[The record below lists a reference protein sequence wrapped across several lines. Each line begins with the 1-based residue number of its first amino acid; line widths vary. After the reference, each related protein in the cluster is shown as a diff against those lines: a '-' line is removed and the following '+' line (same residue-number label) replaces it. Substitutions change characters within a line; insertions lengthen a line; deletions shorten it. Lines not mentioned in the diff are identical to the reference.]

1 MSTELIRTEEVSK
14 IIIAFP
20 EIMSKNSKSL
30 SSCTTAGQA
39 YLDTISAEGMSE
51 ELDQS
56 VAEYLGKVKGLITN
70 MEKRRQPLTQMF
82 DKIRSLF
89 TSQEKSID
97 PKDTSTIP
105 GKLVAKRNEYA
116 AWKYQEEQ
124 RIRKEAEQTAR
135 IENEKATYK
144 RDLGMSL
151 VKHFNA
157 YLTSKI
163 TELASLYNSLTLENF
178 HRGSNYIRLFSAEY
192 PRDHFDKFT
201 DDTLTFYISPEVKKA
216 IRTQLMLSA
225 YQSLQER
232 FRSELTTNKQNLI
245 DRLSSKQQELHEL
258 EELRKSNAEAA
269 AEAEAEKKRREQEET
284 VRQMA
289 ELKQKEAEDQKRSEA
304 SSQKEAMNSLFGMA
318 AASIAPAPSNA
329 KVKEKI
335 QVLHPAGFVE
345 IYQMWWINE
354 GQSLTIEE
362 LEKVHKKMITFCE
375 KQANSKD
382 PQHINSQ
389 YIRYEDDIKAK

>member
-1 MSTELIRTEEVSK
+1 MSTELIKTEEVSK

-30 SSCTTAGQA
+30 SSCVTAGQA

-163 TELASLYNSLTLENF
+163 TELTSLYNSLTLENF